1 MALPSLMLATQ
12 QPREFSNTWDSPPN
26 KRLIPELRQ
35 PDAPKH
41 ISLRSQSL
49 PCHLTLKPAAALF
62 GSRQICNF
70 SGFIFGFAGS
80 CSCRIS
86 PPSPFPKKRIFLAE
100 RGARQRDQWILL
112 ARHPWSEGGT
122 RAECWRGRPGASLS
136 GPHPPTDRPRPDPG
150 SEANGGAAEP
160 PAARQDLLGFE
171 AARSTSR
178 CPAEPC
184 RPRRPAAARAGSGDL
199 ATSERTSPPDP
210 TRTGGPGDV
219 SRPRDPPG
227 LLPGK
232 SAPGDRP
239 PPSDGI
245 SGLAGPLLA
254 VAGRSAAHLRQEC
267 VGGRAM
273 NDIGDYIGSNVEISW
288 LPNLD
293 DLMKGYARN
302 FRPGIGG
309 PPVNVALA
317 IEVTSIDHISE
328 VNMEYTMTVF
338 LHQSW
343 RDDRLSYNHTNETL
357 GLDSR
362 FVDKL
367 WVPDTFIVN
376 AKSAWFHDITVENK
390 LIRLQPDGVILYSIR
405 ITSTVAC
412 DMDLTKYPM
421 DEQEC
426 MLDLESYGYSSEDIV
441 YHWSENQ
448 DEIHG
453 LDKLQLAQFTITSYR
468 FTREIMNF
476 KSGQFPRLSLHFH
489 LRRNRGVYIIQSYV
503 PSILLVAMS
512 WVSFWISQS
521 AVPARVSLGI
531 TTVLTMTTL
540 MVSARSSLPRASAIK
555 ALDVY
560 FWICYVFVFAALVEY
575 AFAHF
580 NADYMKKQKDKL
592 RSSRQA
598 GEVNVKNAIVM
609 FSLSIAGVNQE
620 LAVSNRHHK
629 APKNPPCSFGSV
641 EVETGETKKRQEA
654 KSEKKSGLKSLFKPI
669 DADTIDIYARAV
681 FPAAFAA
688 VNIIYWVAYTM

>member
-1 MALPSLMLATQ
+1 MPAPLEPPRGKSPCSRRAMALL
-12 QPREFSNTWDSPPN
+12 TW
-26 KRLIPELRQ
+26 LV
-35 PDAPKH
+35 
-41 ISLRSQSL
+41 
-49 PCHLTLKPAAALF
+49 PALLLLC
-62 GSRQICNF
+62 SRQHTC
-70 SGFIFGFAGS
+70 
-80 CSCRIS
+80 
-86 PPSPFPKKRIFLAE
+86 
-100 RGARQRDQWILL
+100 
-112 ARHPWSEGGT
+112 T
-122 RAECWRGRPGASLS
+122 
-136 GPHPPTDRPRPDPG
+136 
-150 SEANGGAAEP
+150 
-160 PAARQDLLGFE
+160 
-171 AARSTSR
+171 
-178 CPAEPC
+178 
-184 RPRRPAAARAGSGDL
+184 
-199 ATSERTSPPDP
+199 
-210 TRTGGPGDV
+210 
-219 SRPRDPPG
+219 
-227 LLPGK
+227 
-232 SAPGDRP
+232 
-239 PPSDGI
+239 
-245 SGLAGPLLA
+245 
-254 VAGRSAAHLRQEC
+254 
-267 VGGRAM
+267 RAM
-273 NDIGDYIGSNVEISW
+273 NDIGDYIGSNIEISW

-317 IEVTSIDHISE
+317 IEVASIDHISE

-376 AKSAWFHDITVENK
+376 AKSAWFHDVTVENK

-405 ITSTVAC
+405 VTSTVAC

-448 DEIHG
+448 DQIHG

-609 FSLSIAGVNQE
+609 FSLSIAGVSQE

-629 APKNPPCSFGSV
+629 VPKNPPGPLGSV
-641 EVETGETKKRQEA
+641 EVETGETKKRREEK
-654 KSEKKSGLKSLFKPI
+654 KSEKKGGFKSLFKPI

-688 VNIIYWVAYTM
+688 VNVIYWVAYTM